1 MVIDKERSM
10 NGKLMTVEE
19 LAEYLR
25 TTPGTVY
32 TWKSMGIIPAK
43 CVKKIGRKLLFVA
56 SQIDEW
62 LNM

>member
-1 MVIDKERSM
+1 ME
-10 NGKLMTVEE
+10 KLMTVEE

-43 CVKKIGRKLLFVA
+43 CVKKIGRKLLFIAQEIEAWVN
-56 SQIDEW
+56 S
-62 LNM
+62 L

>member
-1 MVIDKERSM
+1 M
-10 NGKLMTVEE
+10 NSKLMTVEE

-32 TWKSMGIIPAK
+32 TWKSMGIIPVK

>member
-1 MVIDKERSM
+1 M
-10 NGKLMTVEE
+10 NSKLMTVEE

-25 TTPGTVY
+25 TSPDTVY

-43 CVKKIGRKLLFVA
+43 CVKKIGRKLLFV
-56 SQIDEW
+56 SQAIDEW

>member
-1 MVIDKERSM
+1 MT
-10 NGKLMTVEE
+10 KLMTVDE

-32 TWKSMGIIPAK
+32 AWKSMGVIPVK

-56 SQIDEW
+56 QEVDAW
-62 LNM
+62 LSSM

>member
-1 MVIDKERSM
+1 M
-10 NGKLMTVEE
+10 NSKLMTVEE

-56 SQIDEW
+56 CEIEAW
-62 LNM
+62 VNNL

>member
-1 MVIDKERSM
+1 MDS
-10 NGKLMTVEE
+10 KLMTVEE

-32 TWKSMGIIPAK
+32 TWKSMGVIPAK

-56 SQIDEW
+56 QEVDAW
-62 LNM
+62 LSSM